1 MKKLVL
7 SAVVVMFLM
16 ASLSYG
22 FGLGIMLGEPSGLS
36 GKYWMS
42 EKNAIAGGLAWS
54 LSHDYMHVHAD
65 YLIHNNNLINV
76 SGTTLPFYYGLG
88 AGIGLGDD
96 FHLGARIPVGI
107 EYFFADRKFDVFFE
121 LVPVVGLL
129 PDFGFGVSGAIGL
142 RYNF

>member
-42 EKNAIAGGLAWS
+42 EKNAIAVSLVIESRLYACACGLPYS
-54 LSHDYMHVHAD
+54 
-65 YLIHNNNLINV
+65 
-76 SGTTLPFYYGLG
+76 
-88 AGIGLGDD
+88 
-96 FHLGARIPVGI
+96 
-107 EYFFADRKFDVFFE
+107 
-121 LVPVVGLL
+121 
-129 PDFGFGVSGAIGL
+129 
-142 RYNF
+142 